1 MVFQDPTFTKFHHP
15 FSKFLSVT
23 VEVRFCKPGTGLIS
37 FLLVFRPFASWWEN
51 MLESELL
58 FWVIVPCF
66 FYSNCQKMGSHP
78 FFWQTSVANFNL
90 GLRNPGSLFVRYI
103 FTKKWW
109 FATEV
114 IFHLNSLVVISP
126 GLTLLTIMINHYLC
140 AEARTGKAAR

>member
-1 MVFQDPTFTKFHHP
+1 MVFQDPTFTKSHHP

-66 FYSNCQKMGSHP
+66 SIQIVRKWGPNP
-78 FFWQTSVANFNL
+78 FFDKRVWLISTSDRETLVHC
-90 GLRNPGSLFVRYI
+90 FVRYI

-114 IFHLNSLVVISP
+114 ISHLNSLGVISP
-126 GLTLLTIMINHYLC
+126 GLTILTIMINHYLC